1 MSIKNH
7 PGTPTEESTEAK
19 RFADANST
27 TPFRSG
33 EMPPTSDELI
43 EDEVLDFLSKPYQS
57 EYDPKG
63 VARFLLGRINNRL
76 ISENTTNEL
85 KGLFRVECG

>member
-27 TPFRSG
+27 TVG
-33 EMPPTSDELI
+33 E
-43 EDEVLDFLSKPYQS
+43 
-57 EYDPKG
+57 
-63 VARFLLGRINNRL
+63 
-76 ISENTTNEL
+76 
-85 KGLFRVECG
+85 